1 MDDIVTQDK
10 IDQLIESFY
19 LEQQKKGSDKKS
31 RKQKIITFSI
41 IGAFLL
47 AIIAV
52 CLFLLFI

>member
-19 LEQQKKGSDKKS
+19 LEQQKKGSDKKN